1 MKSRLQH
8 TYYELKYAYFFIVVE
23 DLFLKRFNIL
33 TQVTDETGTVVGL
46 LNDTAKCYE
55 GQQSGI
61 GKMGE
66 CSKNNAKGYAS
77 LTGQPG

>member
-1 MKSRLQH
+1 MRF
-8 TYYELKYAYFFIVVE
+8 YEIK
-23 DLFLKRFNIL
+23 
-33 TQVTDETGTVVGL
+33 QVTDETGTVVSL

-77 LTGQPG
+77 LTGLPGLGTNLGEEIRIFQMRMD

>member
-1 MKSRLQH
+1 M
-8 TYYELKYAYFFIVVE
+8 
-23 DLFLKRFNIL
+23 
-33 TQVTDETGTVVGL
+33 TDETGTVVGL

-77 LTGQPG
+77 LTGQPGKKTTIGADSYFHWYYSTVTGADEFK